1 MGALQIQQKL
11 ASRLIA
17 FLRVLLKSLLHHH
30 AQLRRNLDAQRRRL
44 GMNDGLQKL
53 QIRRAFKRP
62 TAAEEFV
69 KDGAKGENIAAVV
82 EIFTGALF
90 R

>member
-17 FLRVLLKSLLHHH
+17 FLWVLFKSLLYHH
-30 AQLRRNLDAQRRRL
+30 AQLGRNLAAQRRRL
-44 GMNDGLQKL
+44 AMDDSLQKL

-62 TAAEEFV
+62 TPAEQFI
-69 KDGAKGENIAAVV
+69 KDGAKGEDIATVV
-82 EIFTGALF
+82 EAFTGALL